1 MISEKISNELS
12 FFIKFFR
19 VFKKGPLLIGLFFFI
34 SCSTITP
41 SKKSNLSL
49 SLKVHK
55 EILPNGL
62 RVLIMENR
70 RLPIF
75 SYYTYFD
82 VGGRHERKGITGASH
97 FLEHLMFKGAKKYG
111 AGKFDSLIEGNGGFS
126 NAYTSFDNTVYH
138 ENMPSKSLPII
149 IDMEADRMVNLL
161 LEPKAFEKERQ
172 VVLEER
178 KLRYDNS
185 PMGKLFLNMMQEVFE
200 GTPYGGSVIGN
211 VEDIKNVSRD
221 QIFNYFKKY
230 YSPNNAIVVI
240 VGDVDT
246 KKTMTMIRERYGPL
260 KSNPNLKKLK
270 EKMDD
275 DELYRHRGRYGRS
288 INIEGQSPT
297 PIFIL
302 ATKGL
307 PLGSHKSYV
316 VDLLSSILGDGTSS
330 YLSNLYVIND
340 KPLLASVSAGHYT
353 LRKNGVFYILGRM
366 IKKEK
371 PENMKNV
378 ILKKMD
384 DFCKEAITERALQR
398 TKNQYFTSYLNGIR
412 SNAGAARFLGS
423 FEFFHGDYKY
433 YEKEWDIYNSITID
447 EIRDACHEIIKNE
460 EFLFLSIWDKN

>member
-1 MISEKISNELS
+1 MISEKISKGLS
-12 FFIKFFR
+12 FFIKFFKT
-19 VFKKGPLLIGLFFFI
+19 FSKGFLSIGIFSLM
-34 SCSTITP
+34 SCSTLVP
-41 SKKSNLSL
+41 SKKSELSL
-49 SLKVHK
+49 NLKVYK
-55 EILPNGL
+55 EVLPNGL
-62 RVLIMENR
+62 KVLIMENR

-111 AGKFDSLIEGNGGFS
+111 AGEFDSLIEGNGGFS
-126 NAYTSFDNTVYH
+126 NAYTTFDNTVYH

-161 LEPKAFEKERQ
+161 LEPTAFEKERQ

-178 KLRYDNS
+178 KQRYENR
-185 PMGKLFLNMMQEVFE
+185 PMGKLFLSMMQAVFE
-200 GTPYGGSVIGN
+200 NTPYGGSVIGDI
-211 VEDIKNVSRD
+211 EDIKNVTRD
-221 QIFNYFKKY
+221 QIYNYFKKY
-230 YSPNNAIVVI
+230 YSPNNAIIVI

-246 KKTMTMIRERYGPL
+246 KKTMAMIKEKYGSL
-260 KSNPNLKKLK
+260 KANPNLKKLK

-288 INIEGQSPT
+288 INLEGQSPN

-307 PLGSHKSYV
+307 PLGSYKSYV
-316 VDLLSSILGDGTSS
+316 VDLLSSILGDGASS

-340 KPLLASVSAGHYT
+340 KPELASVSAGHYT
-353 LRKNGVFYILGRM
+353 LRKNGVFYILGHM

-371 PENMKNV
+371 PETLKNK

-423 FEFFHGDYKY
+423 FEFFHGDYRY
-433 YEKEWDIYNSITID
+433 FDKEWKIYNSITLE
-447 EIRDACHEIIKNE
+447 EIREACHEIIKKE

>member
-49 SLKVHK
+49 NLKVHK

-185 PMGKLFLNMMQEVFE
+185 PMGKLFLNMMQKVFE
-200 GTPYGGSVIGN
+200 GTPYGGSVIGD

-230 YSPNNAIVVI
+230 YSPNNAIIVI

-275 DELYRHRGRYGRS
+275 DELYKHRGRYGRS

-447 EIRDACHEIIKNE
+447 EIRDACHEIIKKE

>member
-246 KKTMTMIRERYGPL
+246 KK
-260 KSNPNLKKLK
+260 N
-270 EKMDD
+270 DD
-275 DELYRHRGRYGRS
+275 HD
-288 INIEGQSPT
+288 
-297 PIFIL
+297 
-302 ATKGL
+302 
-307 PLGSHKSYV
+307 
-316 VDLLSSILGDGTSS
+316 
-330 YLSNLYVIND
+330 
-340 KPLLASVSAGHYT
+340 
-353 LRKNGVFYILGRM
+353 
-366 IKKEK
+366 
-371 PENMKNV
+371 
-378 ILKKMD
+378 
-384 DFCKEAITERALQR
+384 
-398 TKNQYFTSYLNGIR
+398 
-412 SNAGAARFLGS
+412 
-423 FEFFHGDYKY
+423 
-433 YEKEWDIYNSITID
+433 
-447 EIRDACHEIIKNE
+447 
-460 EFLFLSIWDKN
+460 

>member
-1 MISEKISNELS
+1 MILEKISNELS

-49 SLKVHK
+49 NLKVHK

-200 GTPYGGSVIGN
+200 GTPYGGSVIGD

-230 YSPNNAIVVI
+230 YSPNNAIIVI

-275 DELYRHRGRYGRS
+275 DELYKHRGRYGRS

-447 EIRDACHEIIKNE
+447 EIRDACHEIIKKE